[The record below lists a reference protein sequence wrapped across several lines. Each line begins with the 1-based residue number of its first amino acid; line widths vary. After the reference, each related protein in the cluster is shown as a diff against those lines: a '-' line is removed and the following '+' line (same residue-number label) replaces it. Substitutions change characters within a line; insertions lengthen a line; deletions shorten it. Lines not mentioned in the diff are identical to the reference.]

1 MFNRHFSQG
10 GFLPIS
16 VTHTAESGIWSRW
29 SQASSFRVRNLTSAY
44 PNASSID
51 KNPHLQEAASP
62 ENDGDLA
69 TFALTIKESYMRATE
84 VFTPGK
90 LPHITYVDDHLQA
103 RAQALLD
110 ALDTG
115 AAVISLS
122 GPSKSG
128 KTVFIE
134 KNIGKDRLVQVT
146 GAGITE
152 ANRLWDRVFDIV
164 GTPTSRRK
172 SETSAFEGTIG
183 GKIGGEA
190 GLFVSANGEVS
201 AEGKWSKST
210 GEESDLA
217 TDYLQLLIRELS
229 GTGLVVFIDD
239 FHYIPKIVQIE
250 LSNQIKEAIRNG
262 VNFVVASVP
271 YHSDDA
277 IRANPDL
284 RGRTV
289 KIDFD
294 YWRPE
299 ELAKIANRGFAAL
312 QTVATPAYVLALAS
326 EAAGSPQLMQS
337 LCLTTCFEND
347 TRERQEPTRHLASDR
362 DAISRVCSRT
372 AATTDYSSTV
382 AKMSD
387 GPKTRGQDRKSYLTR
402 GGDVVDVYPLILR
415 SIALD
420 PPELTQRYPNLQKRI
435 QSLCAKDLPSGSS
448 VTGACSHIAS
458 IANESENRNIIEWDA
473 ENDVLD
479 IRDPYLLFYLRWS
492 D

>member
-1 MFNRHFSQG
+1 
-10 GFLPIS
+10 
-16 VTHTAESGIWSRW
+16 
-29 SQASSFRVRNLTSAY
+29 
-44 PNASSID
+44 
-51 KNPHLQEAASP
+51 
-62 ENDGDLA
+62 
-69 TFALTIKESYMRATE
+69 MRATE

-90 LPHITYVDDHLQA
+90 LPEITYVDDHLKE
-103 RAQALLD
+103 RAQALAD

-134 KNIGKDRLVQVT
+134 KNIGKDRLLQVT

-152 ANRLWDRVFDIV
+152 ANRLWDRVFDII
-164 GTPTSRRK
+164 GTPTARRRTTAK
-172 SETSAFEGTIG
+172 SFEGKFG

-190 GLFVSANGEVS
+190 GLLVSATGELS
-201 AEGKWSKST
+201 AEGAWSKAT
-210 GEESDLA
+210 GEEVEVSV
-217 TDYLQLLIRELS
+217 DYLQLLIRELS
-229 GTGLVVFIDD
+229 GSGLVVFIDD
-239 FHYIPKIVQIE
+239 FHYIPRTVQVE

-262 VNFVVASVP
+262 VNFVIASVP

-289 KIDFD
+289 KLDFD
-294 YWRPE
+294 YWKPD

-312 QTVATPAYVLALAS
+312 HASASPAYVQALAS

-337 LCLTTCFEND
+337 LCLTTCFENNA
-347 TRERQEPTRHLASDR
+347 REVQNPTKHLDSDR
-362 DAISRVCSRT
+362 EAIERVCRRT
-372 AATTDYSSTV
+372 AATSDYSSTV
-382 AKMSD
+382 AKMRD

-402 GGDVVDVYPLILR
+402 DGSVIDVYPLILR
-415 SIALD
+415 AIAQD

-435 QSLCAKDLPSGSS
+435 QSLCANEQPSGSS
-448 VTGACSHIAS
+448 VTGACSHIAN
-458 IANESENRNIIEWDA
+458 IANDSENRNIIEWDG
-473 ENDVLD
+473 ENDVFD